1 MRIVGRISRLEHGTV
16 QVAMRETC
24 ERCGRVLHGPRKGH
38 FPEGV
43 TPKVAVKWGTARD
56 DTANDHCSL
65 CGAPLVVRI
74 EFDRSG

>member
-1 MRIVGRISRLEHGTV
+1 MHLNGRLSKLERGTAN
-16 QVAMRETC
+16 VAMRETC
-24 ERCGRVLHGPRKGH
+24 ERCGRILHGPRKGH

-43 TPKVAVKWGTARD
+43 TPKVAVTWDTTRD
-56 DTANDHCSL
+56 VIANDHCTL